1 MGFPVS
7 PYKFDLDTTL
17 TTVIYKSIQR
27 NPRITARNQE
37 ISEATD
43 LHESLLDLELKAREI
58 TSAGM
63 AIILKRCMNV
73 TRLVVLGCDIDSVR
87 AIGDNYPSELQI
99 LSINNDSAVSP
110 LQPENVAAG
119 SSMLYTSNESPGIDA
134 SALLPIIKNNVSSL
148 VVARINIDCSNLQ
161 ENLGYLRLSNIC
173 RMTLWCDKDGQELF
187 IGALSQSS
195 QLEYLTLLGVTDID
209 SLVGRLIAS
218 YLPLTTL
225 RIFHTYN
232 PDEAHNFS
240 RLFSAMN
247 RTLNTIELASCSGL
261 DDETINALAHVTT
274 LKHLSIASQPDVSA
288 DALFALFSPR
298 EDSLKFVK
306 LAPMRNV
313 TDNVLESLGRANQLR
328 TLFITNLQKIS
339 GSGIMFLVDHTKT
352 ISRLNI
358 QNCANIP
365 GSAIA
370 YARRKIKGVSHLA

>member
-1 MGFPVS
+1 
-7 PYKFDLDTTL
+7 LTTL
-17 TTVIYKSIQR
+17 IYKSMQR
-27 NPRITARNQE
+27 NARITARNQGVN
-37 ISEATD
+37 EAMV
-43 LHESLLDLELKAREI
+43 LHESLLDLELKTREI
-58 TSAGM
+58 ASADM
-63 AIILKRCMNV
+63 AIILRRCANV
-73 TRLVVLGCDIDSVR
+73 RRLIVLGCGTDCVR
-87 AIGDNYPSELQI
+87 AIRDNYPSKLQI
-99 LSINNDSAVSP
+99 LSINNGSAVSP
-110 LQPENVAAG
+110 LQPDNIAIG
-119 SSMLYTSNESPGIDA
+119 LTMLYTPNGGPGIDA
-134 SALLPIIKNNVSSL
+134 STLLPIIKSNASSL

-161 ENLGYLRLSNIC
+161 ENLGYLRLSNIR
-173 RMTLWCDKDGQELF
+173 RMTLWCDKGGQELF

-232 PDEAHNFS
+232 PDEAHNFA

-247 RTLNTIELASCSGL
+247 RTLNTIEFGSCSGL
-261 DDETINALAHVTT
+261 DDKTINALAHVTT

-288 DALFALFSPR
+288 DALFALFSSR
-298 EDSLKFVK
+298 ADSLKFVE
-306 LAPMRNV
+306 LASMRNV
-313 TDNVLESLGRANQLR
+313 TDNVLESLGRASQLR

-339 GSGIMFLVDHTKT
+339 DSGIMFLVDHTKT